1 MEKEKII
8 ETIKNIQKGCNELT
22 NEGIPCVFAVG
33 HTKAGVH
40 LSSSI
45 PVTQIPFFICDV
57 IQFVRNDQVT
67 PEKHSEEE
75 IKKEGNGKVI
85 PFVPNGEV

>member
-40 LSSSI
+40 LFSSI
-45 PVTQIPFFICDV
+45 PMTQIPFFICDV

-75 IKKEGNGKVI
+75 MEKDGSKVI
-85 PFVPNGEV
+85 PFTPNGEA

>member
-1 MEKEKII
+1 MEKEKIL
-8 ETIKNIQKGCNELT
+8 ETIKNIQKGCDVLAK
-22 NEGIPCVFAVG
+22 EGIPCVFAVG
-33 HTKAGVH
+33 HDNAGVH

-57 IQFVRNDQVT
+57 IHFVRNDQVT

-75 IKKEGNGKVI
+75 MKKDGSKII
-85 PFVPNGEV
+85 PFVPNGEA

>member
-1 MEKEKII
+1 MEKEKIL
-8 ETIKNIQKGCNELT
+8 ETIKNIQKGCDELA

-33 HTKAGVH
+33 HDNAGVH

-57 IQFVRNDQVT
+57 IHFVRNDQVT
-67 PEKHSEEE
+67 PEN
-75 IKKEGNGKVI
+75 ILRKK
-85 PFVPNGEV
+85 

>member
-1 MEKEKII
+1 MEKEKVI
-8 ETIKNIQKGCNELT
+8 ETIKNIQKGCDELA

-45 PVTQIPFFICDV
+45 SVTQIPFFICDV

-75 IKKEGNGKVI
+75 MKKDGSKII
-85 PFVPNGEV
+85 PFVPNGEA

>member
-8 ETIKNIQKGCNELT
+8 ETIKSIQKGCNELA

-33 HTKAGVH
+33 STKSGVH

-45 PVTQIPFFICDV
+45 PVTQIPFFICDI
-57 IQFVRNDQVT
+57 IQFVRNDQDAPQKQT
-67 PEKHSEEE
+67 EEE
-75 IKKEGNGKVI
+75 MKKDGSKII
-85 PFVPNGEV
+85 PFVPKGEA

>member
-1 MEKEKII
+1 MSVK
-8 ETIKNIQKGCNELT
+8 
-22 NEGIPCVFAVG
+22 EGIPCVFAVG
-33 HTKAGVH
+33 HEKAGVH

-57 IQFVRNDQVT
+57 IHFVRNDKDV

-75 IKKEGNGKVI
+75 MKKDGNKII
-85 PFVPNGEV
+85 PFMP

>member
-1 MEKEKII
+1 MEKEKIL
-8 ETIKNIQKGCNELT
+8 ETIKNIQKGCDELA

-33 HTKAGVH
+33 HDNAGVH

-75 IKKEGNGKVI
+75 MKKDCSKVI
-85 PFVPNGEV
+85 PFTPNGEA

>member
-8 ETIKNIQKGCNELT
+8 ETIKNIQKGCDVLAK
-22 NEGIPCVFAVG
+22 EGIPCVFVVG

-45 PVTQIPFFICDV
+45 PVTQIPFFISDV
-57 IQFVRNDQVT
+57 IHFVRNDQVAH
-67 PEKHSEEE
+67 EKHSEEE
-75 IKKEGNGKVI
+75 MEKDGSKVI
-85 PFVPNGEV
+85 PFTPNGEA

>member
-75 IKKEGNGKVI
+75 MKKDGSKVI
-85 PFVPNGEV
+85 PFTPNGEA

>member
-8 ETIKNIQKGCNELT
+8 DTIKNIQKGCNELT

-45 PVTQIPFFICDV
+45 PVLKIPFFVCDV
-57 IQFVRNDQVT
+57 VRNVCMVQEQEQT
-67 PEKHSEEE
+67 EEE
-75 IKKEGNGKVI
+75 TKKNGSNII
-85 PFVPNGEV
+85 PFAPKGEA

>member
-8 ETIKNIQKGCNELT
+8 ETIKNIQKGCDVLANG
-22 NEGIPCVFAVG
+22 GIPCVFAVG

-45 PVTQIPFFICDV
+45 PVAQIPFFICDV
-57 IQFVRNDQVT
+57 IQFVRKDQVT
-67 PEKHSEEE
+67 PRKHSEEE
-75 IKKEGNGKVI
+75 MKKDVSKVI
-85 PFVPNGEV
+85 PFTPNGEA

>member
-8 ETIKNIQKGCNELT
+8 ETIKNIQKGCDVLAK
-22 NEGIPCVFAVG
+22 EGIPCVFAVG
-33 HTKAGVH
+33 HDNAGVH

-45 PVTQIPFFICDV
+45 QVTQIPFFICDV
-57 IQFVRNDQVT
+57 IQFVRNDQVA

-75 IKKEGNGKVI
+75 MKKEGNAKVI
-85 PFVPNGEV
+85 PFMTNGEA

>member
-1 MEKEKII
+1 MEKEKIL
-8 ETIKNIQKGCNELT
+8 ETIKNIQKGCDVLAK
-22 NEGIPCVFAVG
+22 EGIPCVFAVG
-33 HTKAGVH
+33 HDNAGLH

-75 IKKEGNGKVI
+75 MEKDGSKVI
-85 PFVPNGEV
+85 PFTPNGEA